1 MAFNSI
7 STSNCKNKYD
17 TASSKSSFESASG
30 VLKIIEDFTNFIR
43 KMNWWF
49 LKLHSEE
56 NLYKGI
62 QIAG

>member
-1 MAFNSI
+1 MAFNSK

-43 KMNWWF
+43 KMN
-49 LKLHSEE
+49 
-56 NLYKGI
+56 
-62 QIAG
+62 